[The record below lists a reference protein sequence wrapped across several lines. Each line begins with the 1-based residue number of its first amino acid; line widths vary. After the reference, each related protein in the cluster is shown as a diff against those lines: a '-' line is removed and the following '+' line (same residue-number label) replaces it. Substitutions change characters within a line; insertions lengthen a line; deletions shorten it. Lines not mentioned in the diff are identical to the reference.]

1 MTCPIPHDILNFG
14 NYCVLKLSLQWK
26 HYHCVWLLL
35 IQLFRCNIQHWKDNF
50 LRSQGHFHIL
60 PLLQHA
66 WGISQILRRRQGAQ
80 SLKNSGASKM
90 SVKETRKNL
99 LTCLLPRL
107 SQGEPVDCCC
117 QSFCNFYRQNTVIA
131 HSQVG
136 TTTTSILL
144 IAIELWWKQYF
155 CNRSTVGNTW
165 E

>member
-1 MTCPIPHDILNFG
+1 MTWPIPHDISNFG

-50 LRSQGHFHIL
+50 LRSHGHFHIL

-66 WGISQILRRRQGAQ
+66 WGISQILQRRQGAQ

-99 LTCLLPRL
+99 LTWLLPRL

-117 QSFCNFYRQNTVIA
+117 QSLQLLQPKYSDCSFSSGNNYYEYFVDCN
-131 HSQVG
+131 S
-136 TTTTSILL
+136 
-144 IAIELWWKQYF
+144 IAIEAILMQ
-155 CNRSTVGNTW
+155 
-165 E
+165 